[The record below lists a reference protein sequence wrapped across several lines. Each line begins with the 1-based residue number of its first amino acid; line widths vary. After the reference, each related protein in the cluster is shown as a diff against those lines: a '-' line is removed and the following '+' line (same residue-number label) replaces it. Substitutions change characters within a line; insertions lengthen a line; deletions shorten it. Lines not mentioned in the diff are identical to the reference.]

1 MGEDGFLDR
10 AYDEGDS
17 AQTHQLYAEWA
28 DSYDG
33 ELTDHGYAT
42 PTRVA
47 ATVQSLGVDTA
58 AKIVDLGCGTGLSGV
73 ALQAAGY
80 TSIDGCDYS
89 GEMLDV
95 AEATGAYGVLD
106 EVDLNAAPISYGTD
120 TYDVATIVGVFGFGH
135 VEPDALDEA
144 VRIVRP
150 GGHIVIGVNEKFYA
164 GSDLAAK
171 IERTEA
177 AGAVT
182 DVEAE
187 LGDHIPGYGVGGWVI
202 SMRVEGSDTRA

>member
-1 MGEDGFLDR
+1 MGEDGYLDR

-17 AQTHQLYAEWA
+17 AQTHQLYADWA
-28 DSYDG
+28 DTYDG
-33 ELTDHGYAT
+33 ELTEHGYAT

-47 ATVQSLGVDTA
+47 DAVLALGVETT
-58 AKIVDLGCGTGLSGV
+58 AKIVDLGCGTGLSGL

-95 AEATGAYGVLD
+95 AEVTGAYDVLD
-106 EVDLNAAPISYGTD
+106 EVDLNAAPIAYGTD

-135 VEPDALDEA
+135 VEPAALDEA
-144 VRIVRP
+144 IRIVRP

-164 GSDLAAK
+164 GSDLAAR

-177 AGAVT
+177 AGAIA
-182 DVEAE
+182 DVVSEM
-187 LGDHIPGYGVGGWVI
+187 GDHIPGYGVGGWVI
-202 SMRVEGSDTRA
+202 TMRVV

>member
-42 PTRVA
+42 PSRVA
-47 ATVQSLGVDTA
+47 ATVQALGVDPT

-95 AEATGAYGVLD
+95 AEATGAYDVLD

-135 VEPDALDEA
+135 VDPEALDEA
-144 VRIVRP
+144 IRIVRP
-150 GGHIVIGVNEKFYA
+150 GGHIVIGVNEKFYG
-164 GSDLAAK
+164 GSDLAAR

-177 AGAVT
+177 AGVVS
-182 DVEAE
+182 DVAAE

-202 SMRVEGSDTRA
+202 SMTVA